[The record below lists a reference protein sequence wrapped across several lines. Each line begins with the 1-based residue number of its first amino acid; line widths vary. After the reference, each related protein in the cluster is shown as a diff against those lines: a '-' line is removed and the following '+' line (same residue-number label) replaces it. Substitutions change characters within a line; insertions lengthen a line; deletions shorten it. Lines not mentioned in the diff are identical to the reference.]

1 VLARPSHAR
10 YLDLVNVVSRPLPP
24 MPVAALGPPVLVPL
38 GTLVRRARVML
49 LGSAG
54 VHLSMLGAI
63 QRLRLPYKRAASP
76 TFAAGGNTAALWL
89 RIEVVRIEQHAT
101 ATGAWLPV
109 CLPLRSPSAPAS
121 RECHP
126 PC

>member
-1 VLARPSHAR
+1 M
-10 YLDLVNVVSRPLPP
+10 VSRPLPP

-63 QRLRLPYKRAASP
+63 QRLRLPYKRAASS

-89 RIEVVRIEQHAT
+89 RIEVVWIEQHAT
-101 ATGAWLPV
+101 ATRGLVAGLSAAAVAVGASFARVSP
-109 CLPLRSPSAPAS
+109 PLLMRSDDARCWA
-121 RECHP
+121 
-126 PC
+126 